1 MKLLVGGEQ
10 VRVPGTTEH
19 PLDARQPQAPTLV
32 IGSEGVLIVLPVGWP
47 WPWPRGGC
55 DIKVGTYIP
64 RRTGYHSTGNTRP
77 DARTHLSTY
86 LVLSILLI
94 PDHSCDLLLH
104 TSLLI
109 AVVDDRVYTPRLT
122 AWGFFGVWT
131 SPTSVTTHHNSLTA
145 GR

>member
-1 MKLLVGGEQ
+1 VSRFEFLERRNIRSMPASLKRQHWSSAVKGALIAL
-10 VRVPGTTEH
+10 
-19 PLDARQPQAPTLV
+19 PL
-32 IGSEGVLIVLPVGWP
+32 GC
-47 WPWPRGGC
+47 PWPRRDC

-64 RRTGYHSTGNTRP
+64 RRTGYHSTGNTRL

-86 LVLSILLI
+86 LVLSIPLI

-122 AWGFFGVWT
+122 TWGFFGVWT
-131 SPTSVTTHHNSLTA
+131 SPTSATTHHNSLTA